1 MKLSRRSV
9 HLSDTNHD
17 RDPAPVEDL
26 DDLYENAPCGYLSLR
41 PDARIVKANR
51 TLATWTEYQP
61 AELPGKLITDLLNMA
76 GRIFF
81 ETHVRPLLRMQ
92 GFFNEFAIDMVTKS
106 GSRVPVLANAVERRD
121 EAGGLL
127 FTRVTIFRATD
138 RRRFER
144 ELLDAR
150 AAADAARQQS
160 EQLRLL
166 TEANL
171 KTEREA
177 AELREQFIAVLG
189 HDLRNPLA
197 SLSAGARMMLKARSP
212 EEAIKFEAMMQNS
225 VSRMAKLIES
235 VMDFA
240 RGRLGGGLTLGQ
252 RAFQALEPVLDQVV
266 AELAS
271 AHPERAIETNFE
283 LGTPVY
289 CDAPRIGQLFS
300 NLLGNAIT
308 HGAPDA
314 PIHVEA
320 QVRIESFELSVA
332 NAGQPIPE
340 KAMERLFQPFYRG
353 EVRPSQQGLGLGL
366 YIAAEIAKA
375 HGGTLLV
382 TSGHDETRFTFK
394 MPLAQPVS

>member
-1 MKLSRRSV
+1 V
-9 HLSDTNHD
+9 HLSDPSHERGAT
-17 RDPAPVEDL
+17 PVEDL
-26 DDLYENAPCGYLSLR
+26 DDLYENAPCGYLSLS
-41 PDARIVKANR
+41 PDARIAKANR
-51 TLATWTEYQP
+51 TLATWTEYEP
-61 AELPGKLITDLLNMA
+61 AEIPGKPMTDLLNMA

-92 GFFNEFAIDMVTKS
+92 GFFNEFAIDMVTRT
-106 GSRVPVLANAVERRD
+106 GNRIPVLANAVERRD

-127 FTRVTIFRATD
+127 FTRLTIFRATD

-150 AAADAARQQS
+150 DAAEAARQQS
-160 EQLRLL
+160 EQLRVL
-166 TEANL
+166 TEASL
-171 KTEREA
+171 RAERET

-197 SLSAGARMMLKARSP
+197 SLSAGARMMLKVKSP
-212 EEAIKFEAMMQNS
+212 EEAVKFEAMMQNS
-225 VSRMAKLIES
+225 VARMAKMIDS

-240 RGRLGGGLTLGQ
+240 RGRMGGGLTLGE
-252 RAFQALEPVLDQVV
+252 RAFQDLQPVLDQVV

-271 AHPERAIETNFE
+271 AHPERAIEAYFE

-289 CDAPRIGQLFS
+289 CDASRIAQLFS
-300 NLLGNAIT
+300 NLLGNAIA

-314 PIHVEA
+314 PIRVEG
-320 QVRIESFELSVA
+320 QMRNQRFELSVA
-332 NAGQPIPE
+332 NDGQPIPE
-340 KAMERLFQPFYRG
+340 KAMERLFRPFYRG

-375 HGGTLLV
+375 HGGTLEV
-382 TSGHDETRFTFK
+382 TSTHQETRFTFR
-394 MPLAQPVS
+394 MPVEQPTI